1 MIKTHRPDLTARAQ
15 PMTMFILYL
24 IFFPI
29 MMGLL
34 IALAV
39 EGNILKNFFI
49 FGAVGGIV
57 ALFIYDAL
65 PDQTI
70 RKILGSRVQ
79 EDLSRVEDRWA
90 ELLRLFVLSHA
101 ELPQDNRLKVLF
113 YPKFRLR
120 MDRVEI
126 FAAPVENRR
135 YPQVHGDLQQL
146 TSRMRDILIEEMG
159 SIRGQIIAYLFIDR
173 SHNFEVCARS
183 NHEILAAR
191 AKYLTG

>member
-1 MIKTHRPDLTARAQ
+1 
-15 PMTMFILYL
+15 MTMFVLYAVLFLITMILL
-24 IFFPI
+24 V
-29 MMGLL
+29 
-34 IALAV
+34 ALGAR
-39 EGNILKNFFI
+39 GDLLKNFFI
-49 FGAVGGIV
+49 LGSVGGV
-57 ALFIYDAL
+57 VGLFIYDAL
-65 PDQTI
+65 SDKAI
-70 RKILGSRVQ
+70 KRILGSRVQ
-79 EDLSRVEDRWA
+79 EDLDRVEKRWA

-113 YPKFRLR
+113 YPKFRFR

-135 YPQVHGDLQQL
+135 YPQVRGDLQQL

-191 AKYLTG
+191 AKYLT